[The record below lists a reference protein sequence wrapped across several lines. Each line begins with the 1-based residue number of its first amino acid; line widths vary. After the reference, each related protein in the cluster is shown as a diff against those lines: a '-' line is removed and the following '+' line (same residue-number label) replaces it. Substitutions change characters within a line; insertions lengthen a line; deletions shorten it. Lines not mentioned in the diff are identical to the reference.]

1 MSLLIDSISV
11 SYAQKLILE
20 EITVEFEK
28 GKVYG
33 ILGRN
38 GAGKTT
44 FFNTIFG
51 RVKANF
57 GRIIFE
63 NQPLKKEKISFLE
76 TESYFYP
83 LMKGIEYLELI
94 NSDKSEIEAFNKIFQ
109 LPLDKYIEDYST
121 GMKKKI
127 AVIGTIL
134 QKRPILILDEPFNGL
149 DLESNEILYKVI
161 EKIKHQKIILLS
173 SHILESLTNVC
184 DEIHYLNQKHI
195 EIKYMKNDFEELKNR
210 IKKEIHQDLEESLKG
225 IS

>member
-1 MSLLIDSISV
+1 MNLLIENITV
-11 SYAQKLILE
+11 SYTQKTILE
-20 EITVEFEK
+20 GVTVHFEK
-28 GKVYG
+28 GKIYG

-51 RVKANF
+51 RIKPMLGKITF
-57 GRIIFE
+57 D
-63 NQPLKKEKISFLE
+63 NQTLRKEKISFLE

-127 AVIGTIL
+127 AVIGIIL

-149 DLESNEILYKVI
+149 DLESNEILYKVL

-173 SHILESLTNVC
+173 SHILESLTNIC
-184 DEIHYLNQKHI
+184 DEILYLNQKHI
-195 EIKYMKNDFEELKNR
+195 EINYKKNEFEILKNR
-210 IKKEIHQDLEESLKG
+210 IKEEIHKDMEDALKG
-225 IS
+225 IF